1 MLFFLTLRCSP
12 LDIQLFEDIT
22 ILLLQE
28 TTTFISHT
36 YSIEKDNTPD
46 RHLHLLVE
54 TNHRDV
60 SHFKQIFK
68 KKKYEPFMK
77 LLKSQNTET
86 NQYAVDV
93 KPIKDEDK
101 EKTLGYIYKETFCE
115 RRHSTETTEAI
126 TKAIE
131 VYHAHKRIE
140 TQFTPSSKKIVLTVK
155 NFHSHLEKFLLE
167 NPEESVDDW
176 CSCKIKMRLNNYTFF
191 DISDKKVKIA
201 IRELQMISSPQH
213 AEHIQQ
219 HLQEEDTGGQWIK
232 NQEYDPDWMR
242 TNFPEDLKE
251 ADYQIKLWNKENKHK
266 TEYWLD

>member
-12 LDIQLFEDIT
+12 LDTQLFEDII

-28 TTTFISHT
+28 TTTFMSHT
-36 YSIEKDNTPD
+36 YCIEKDDSPD
-46 RHLHLLVE
+46 RHLHLLAE
-54 TNHRDV
+54 TDHRDV
-60 SHFKQIFK
+60 SHFKQILK

-77 LLKSQNTET
+77 LLKSHNTET
-86 NQYAVDV
+86 NQYAIDV
-93 KPIKDEDK
+93 KQIKEEDK
-101 EKTLGYIYKETFCE
+101 DKTLGYIYKETFCN
-115 RRHSTETTEAI
+115 RRQTTETTEAI

-140 TQFTPSSKKIVLTVK
+140 TQLTPQSKKIVLTTK
-155 NFHSHLEKFLLE
+155 NFHSHLEKFLNE

-201 IRELQMISSPQH
+201 IRELQMITNPQH

-242 TNFPEDLKE
+242 TNFPEEWKDTQYK
-251 ADYQIKLWNKENKHK
+251 IKIWNQENKHK
-266 TEYWLD
+266 TEYWLQ